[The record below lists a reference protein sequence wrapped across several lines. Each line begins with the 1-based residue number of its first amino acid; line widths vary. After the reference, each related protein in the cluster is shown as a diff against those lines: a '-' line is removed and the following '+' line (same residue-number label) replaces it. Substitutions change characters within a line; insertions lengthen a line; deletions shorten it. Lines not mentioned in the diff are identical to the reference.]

1 MSKLKKLFITMK
13 KLVVAFA
20 LFLVSSWVMAQKQYG
35 EKITEAN
42 AVAVSELPK
51 LMQGKKTLDTKLTG
65 KIESVCQKK
74 GCWMQLDLGNG
85 QKMRV
90 KFKDYAFFVP
100 KDAAGKQVII
110 EGVASKETIDV
121 ATQKHYAEDA
131 KKSKEEIAKIT
142 QSKEELSF
150 EAKGV
155 IIK

>member
-1 MSKLKKLFITMK
+1 MKKIFSVLFISFMVTSW
-13 KLVVAFA
+13 AFA
-20 LFLVSSWVMAQKQYG
+20 QKYYG
-35 EKITEAN
+35 EKIDESG
-42 AVAVSELPK
+42 AVAVSQLPALMKGKEK
-51 LMQGKKTLDTKLTG
+51 LETKLIG

-100 KDAAGKQVII
+100 KNAAGKTVVM
-110 EGVASKETIDV
+110 EGVATKEILDV
-121 ATQKHYAEDA
+121 PTLRHYAEDA
-131 KKSKEEIAKIT
+131 GKSKAEIAKIT
-142 QSKEELSF
+142 QAREEIGF

>member
-1 MSKLKKLFITMK
+1 MK
-13 KLVVAFA
+13 KIFSILLISFIAT
-20 LFLVSSWVMAQKQYG
+20 SWTFAQKRYG
-35 EKITEAN
+35 EKINESG
-42 AVAVSELPK
+42 AVAVSQLPNLMKGKEK
-51 LMQGKKTLDTKLTG
+51 LEAKLTG

-100 KDAAGKQVII
+100 KNAAGKTAII
-110 EGVASKETIDV
+110 EGVASKEIIDV
-121 ATQKHYAEDA
+121 STLKHYAEDA
-131 KKSKEEIAKIT
+131 GKSKEEIAKIT
-142 QSKEELSF
+142 QDREEISF

>member
-1 MSKLKKLFITMK
+1 MK
-13 KLVVAFA
+13 KIFSILLISLIATSGAFA
-20 LFLVSSWVMAQKQYG
+20 QKYYG
-35 EKITEAN
+35 EKISESGAI
-42 AVAVSELPK
+42 AVSQLPT
-51 LMQGKKTLDTKLTG
+51 LMKGKEKFETKLTG

-100 KDAAGKQVII
+100 KNAAGKTAVI
-110 EGVASKETIDV
+110 EGVAVKEVIDA
-121 ATQKHYAEDA
+121 ATLRHYAEDA
-131 KKSKEEIAKIT
+131 GKSKEEIAKIT
-142 QSKEELSF
+142 QGREEISF

>member
-1 MSKLKKLFITMK
+1 MK
-13 KLVVAFA
+13 KFFSILLISLIANTWAFA
-20 LFLVSSWVMAQKQYG
+20 QKYYG
-35 EKITEAN
+35 EKINETG
-42 AVAVSELPK
+42 AVAVSQLPTLMKGKEK
-51 LMQGKKTLDTKLTG
+51 LETKLTG

-100 KDAAGKQVII
+100 KNAAGKTVVI

-121 ATQKHYAEDA
+121 PTLKHYAEDA
-131 KKSKEEIAKIT
+131 GKSKEEIAKIT
-142 QSKEELSF
+142 QPKEEINF

>member
-1 MSKLKKLFITMK
+1 MK
-13 KLVVAFA
+13 KI
-20 LFLVSSWVMAQKQYG
+20 FLVFAVSLISSWTFAQKYYG
-35 EKITEAN
+35 EKISADG
-42 AVAVSELPK
+42 AVAVSQLPT
-51 LMQGKKTLDTKLTG
+51 LMKGKEKIEIKLTG

-100 KDAAGKQVII
+100 KNAAGKTAII
-110 EGVASKETIDV
+110 EGVAFKETIDV
-121 ATQKHYAEDA
+121 ATLRHYAEDA
-131 KKSKEEIAKIT
+131 GKSKEEIAKIT
-142 QSKEELSF
+142 QPREEINF